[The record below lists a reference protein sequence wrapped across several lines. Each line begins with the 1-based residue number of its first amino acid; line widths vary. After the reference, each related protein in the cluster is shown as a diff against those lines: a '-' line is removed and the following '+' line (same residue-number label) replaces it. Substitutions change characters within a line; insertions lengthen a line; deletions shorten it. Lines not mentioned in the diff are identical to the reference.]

1 MNYQICKSCGLGNS
15 PTAQSCLRCGFKF
28 LPSAGVPVNQAPPP
42 KTADTLGGQI
52 NYAAAPPKKDGSNM
66 YLIFGGIAALVL
78 VGGLLIGVLVIGI
91 LIYSSKTNVTKVENT
106 DKTRTPYPVN
116 SKPTP
121 NGTKSDTTK
130 TVFGDEEL
138 AAVFTIKKQVG
149 KFTHLSTFP
158 AASDPSKKTF
168 QNSGGEAS
176 AMYGSKEKNSDVIY
190 CIASYSSSE
199 LAQAEFKNFIERE
212 KQNGAKM
219 LADIIFDQKNKSINA
234 TYKIG
239 VLTVLTFCSWKLD
252 TVTMCHRIGSPQGA
266 MVLDFHNSWF
276 NIK

>member
-15 PTAQSCLRCGFKF
+15 PTAPSCLRCGFKF
-28 LPSAGVPVNQAPPP
+28 LPSTGPPLNQGAPP
-42 KTADTLGGQI
+42 KTFDTLRGQT
-52 NYAAAPPKKDGSNM
+52 NNPNVPPEKGGSNL
-66 YLIFGGIAALVL
+66 YLILGGIAALVL
-78 VGGLLIGVLVIGI
+78 VGGLLIGAVVIGVLV
-91 LIYSSKTNVTKVENT
+91 YSSKTNVAKVENT

-130 TVFGDEEL
+130 TIFGDEEL
-138 AAVFTIKKQVG
+138 AAVFTLKKQVG
-149 KFTHLSTFP
+149 NFTHLSTFP

-176 AMYGSKEKNSDVIY
+176 AMYSSKDKNSDVVY

-199 LAQAEFKNFIERE
+199 LAQEEFKEFIERE

-219 LADIIFDQKNKSINA
+219 LADIIFDQKNQSINA

-239 VLTVLTFCSWKLD
+239 VLTVLTFCTWKLE
-252 TVTMCHRIGSPQGA
+252 TVTLCHRIGVPQGTA
-266 MVLDFHNSWF
+266 VLNFHNSWF